1 MMAPVAHGMA
11 VHTCRGVSLK
21 IFSPLYERT
30 MAWSRHRRAPWFLG
44 GLSFA
49 ESSFFP
55 IPPDVMLAPM
65 CLANPHRAWW
75 FALLTTLTSVAGGLF
90 GYLIGYYAF
99 DLIEPWLRGSNYWG
113 AYEQAVAWF
122 EAWGFWAIFIAGFSP
137 IPYKVFTIA
146 AGVASMAL
154 LPFTLASLI
163 GRGARF
169 FLVAGLMAWGG
180 ERMEGALRKYV
191 DRIGWATV
199 AAVVVGVLVYRAT

>member
-1 MMAPVAHGMA
+1 
-11 VHTCRGVSLK
+11 
-21 IFSPLYERT
+21 
-30 MAWSRHRRAPWFLG
+30 MAWSRHPRAPWFLG

-65 CLANPHRAWW
+65 SLANPQRAWW
-75 FALLTTLTSVAGGLF
+75 FALLTTITSVAGGLF
-90 GYLIGYYAF
+90 GYLIGYFAF
-99 DLIEPWLRGSNYWG
+99 DLIAGWLRTSSYWG

-122 EAWGFWAIFIAGFSP
+122 EAWGFWAIFVAGFSP

-146 AGVASMAL
+146 AGVAHMAL

-180 ERMEGALRKYV
+180 PRMEAVLHKYV
-191 DRIGWATV
+191 DRLGWATV
-199 AAVVVGVLVYRAT
+199 AAVVVGVLIYRA